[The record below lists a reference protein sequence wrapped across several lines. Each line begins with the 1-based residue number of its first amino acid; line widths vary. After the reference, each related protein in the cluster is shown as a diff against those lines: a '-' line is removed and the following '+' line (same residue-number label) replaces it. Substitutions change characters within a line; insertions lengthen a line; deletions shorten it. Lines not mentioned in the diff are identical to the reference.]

1 MKANHLVLIVG
12 IIGVLFFGYFI
23 LIGKDIPNNLFGFI
37 AGASL
42 IFAWFSFLRKTG
54 KSA

>member
-1 MKANHLVLIVG
+1 MKANYLVLIVG
-12 IIGVLFFGYFI
+12 LIGILFFGYFI
-23 LIGKDIPNNLFGFI
+23 VIGKDIPNNLFGFI

-42 IFAWFSFLRKTG
+42 IFAWWNFLRKTV